1 MIPYSHSDEKNTIL
15 AYAELFNDKTT
26 QKIIEND
33 SIQSNEEA
41 IHLAYFFWDMARESN
56 KLDKEK
62 NTNSEFILEKII
74 NTLMAY
80 YRTSGYEQQ
89 WEEVADKQ

>member
-1 MIPYSHSDEKNTIL
+1 MIPYSHADEKNTIL
-15 AYAELFNDKTT
+15 AYAELFKDKTI
-26 QKIIEND
+26 QKIIEKD

-41 IHLAYFFWDMARESN
+41 IHLANFFWDMARESN

-62 NTNSEFILEKII
+62 NINSEFILEKVI

-80 YRTSGYEQQ
+80 YRASGYEQQ
-89 WEEVADKQ
+89 WVEVAEKQ

>member
-1 MIPYSHSDEKNTIL
+1 MIPYSLTDEKDTIL

-26 QKIIEND
+26 KKIIEKD
-33 SIQSNEEA
+33 SLQSNEEA
-41 IHLAYFFWDMARESN
+41 IHLANFFWDMVRESN

-74 NTLMAY
+74 NTFMAY